1 MYKDCIRNQI
11 IFYLIMLIIKKKVL
25 DCFSGILNS
34 MIVWVLGSTSLVD
47 HAQGGPGCGAEWRR
61 ALAGI
66 LFN

>member
-34 MIVWVLGSTSLVD
+34 KKFLNAYWSIIECKCIIESQCTHRVMI
-47 HAQGGPGCGAEWRR
+47 GA
-61 ALAGI
+61 I
-66 LFN
+66 DMVS